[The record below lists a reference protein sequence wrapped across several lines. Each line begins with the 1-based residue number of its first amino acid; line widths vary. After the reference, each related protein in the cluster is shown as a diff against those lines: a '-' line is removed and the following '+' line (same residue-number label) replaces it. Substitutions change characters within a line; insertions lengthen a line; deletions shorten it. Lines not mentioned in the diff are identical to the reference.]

1 MTEQRKG
8 AKGNRRLIGPL
19 AGSSV
24 LPMASSDGEVESVCF
39 YVGIKMMSC
48 TPWMIWLH

>member
-1 MTEQRKG
+1 
-8 AKGNRRLIGPL
+8 
-19 AGSSV
+19 
-24 LPMASSDGEVESVCF
+24 MASSDGEVESVCF